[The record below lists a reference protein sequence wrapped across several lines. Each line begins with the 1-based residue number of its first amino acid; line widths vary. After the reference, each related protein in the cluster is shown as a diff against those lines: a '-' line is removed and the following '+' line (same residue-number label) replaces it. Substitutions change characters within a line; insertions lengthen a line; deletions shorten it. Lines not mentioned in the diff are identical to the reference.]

1 MVSSIER
8 YHLRNKWEVHEK
20 EMCGLHANTFAHRCL
35 FYAFLGFVN
44 LFFYFYWAF
53 C

>member
-20 EMCGLHANTFAHRCL
+20 EMCGLHANTFAHR
-35 FYAFLGFVN
+35 
-44 LFFYFYWAF
+44 F
-53 C
+53 CFMLS